1 MPMAQHSTFTIHRS
15 PHPHSDE
22 ERAAILANPG
32 FGSHFTDHMVVIDYE
47 EGKGWHNHRVV
58 PYAPFSVEPAS
69 MVLHY
74 GQAIF
79 EGLKAYRHADGE
91 IVTFRPTANAARFQS
106 SADRMA
112 MPRFSEEDFI
122 DSIKE
127 LVTIDQEWVPQPGGE
142 ECLYLRP
149 FMFATENG
157 LGVHPA
163 KKFTYVLIASPA
175 GAYFSEG
182 GIKPVTVWVSHEYVR
197 ACPGGTGAAKFA
209 GNYAASL
216 AAQDAASKQGCD
228 QVLWL
233 DAIKREN
240 IEEMGGMNAMFVA
253 QDGDDVT
260 VITPALSG
268 SLLPGI
274 TRDSLKTVVS
284 DLGYTMEERVITFTE
299 LTDRVAKGEITE
311 AFACGT
317 AAVINPIGSFKSRD
331 GEFTVNDG
339 QSGAITMQL
348 RETLTGIQRGERPDS
363 HHWLYKLV

>member
-1 MPMAQHSTFTIHRS
+1 MAQHSTFDIQRS
-15 PHPHSDE
+15 EHPRTAE
-22 ERAAILANPG
+22 ERAAILDNPG
-32 FGSHFTDHMVVIDYE
+32 FGRYFTDHMVVIDYE

-58 PYAPFSVEPAS
+58 PYGPFSVDPAY

-91 IVTFRPTANAARFQS
+91 IVTFRPAANAARFQA
-106 SADRMA
+106 SAERMA
-112 MPRFSEEDFI
+112 MPKLSEEDFI

-127 LVTIDQEWVPQPGGE
+127 LVTIDQDWVPQPGGE

-149 FMFATENG
+149 FMFATETG

-163 KKFTYVLIASPA
+163 KKFTYVLIGSPA
-175 GAYFSEG
+175 GAYFAHG
-182 GIKPVTVWVSHEYVR
+182 VQPVTVWVSHEYVR
-197 ACPGGTGAAKFA
+197 ACPGGTGSAKFA

-216 AAQDAASKQGCD
+216 AAQDAADKQGCD

-240 IEEMGGMNAMFVA
+240 IEEMGGMNVMFVA

-274 TRDSLKTVVS
+274 TRDSLKTVAQ
-284 DLGYTMEERVITFTE
+284 DLGYKLEERVITLTE
-299 LTDRVAKGEITE
+299 LADRVAKGEITE

-317 AAVINPIGSFKSRD
+317 AAVINPIGTFKSRD
-331 GEFTVNDG
+331 GEFTVNEG
-339 QSGAITMQL
+339 KSGDITLKM
-348 RETLTGIQRGERPDS
+348 RATLTGIQRGERADD
-363 HHWLYKLV
+363 HNWLYKLV

>member
-1 MPMAQHSTFTIHRS
+1 M
-15 PHPHSDE
+15 
-22 ERAAILANPG
+22 
-32 FGSHFTDHMVVIDYE
+32 
-47 EGKGWHNHRVV
+47 
-58 PYAPFSVEPAS
+58 
-69 MVLHY
+69 
-74 GQAIF
+74 
-79 EGLKAYRHADGE
+79 
-91 IVTFRPTANAARFQS
+91 
-106 SADRMA
+106 
-112 MPRFSEEDFI
+112 
-122 DSIKE
+122 
-127 LVTIDQEWVPQPGGE
+127 
-142 ECLYLRP
+142 
-149 FMFATENG
+149 
-157 LGVHPA
+157 
-163 KKFTYVLIASPA
+163 
-175 GAYFSEG
+175 
-182 GIKPVTVWVSHEYVR
+182 R